1 MEKCKIDLAVTS
13 AVNSTIAAGST
24 KVECHVKMVNFL
36 SRDGR
41 AADTYAGDLSTSGS
55 ALMVL
60 LPSRQRHWSL

>member
-1 MEKCKIDLAVTS
+1 MEKCRIDLAVTRT
-13 AVNSTIAAGST
+13 VNSTIAAGLM
-24 KVECHVKMVNFL
+24 KVECDVKMVNFL
-36 SRDGR
+36 FRDGR